1 MMPTLKAI
9 LARFEGQQDQR
20 LKAIDYCIGI
30 ADTYPHLRPEYMDL
44 LDMVRT
50 ERKTISAVATS
61 SL

>member
-1 MMPTLKAI
+1 MQPTVKAI

-30 ADTYPHLRPEYMDL
+30 ADIYPHLRREYMGL

-50 ERKTISAVATS
+50 NTTKS
-61 SL
+61 